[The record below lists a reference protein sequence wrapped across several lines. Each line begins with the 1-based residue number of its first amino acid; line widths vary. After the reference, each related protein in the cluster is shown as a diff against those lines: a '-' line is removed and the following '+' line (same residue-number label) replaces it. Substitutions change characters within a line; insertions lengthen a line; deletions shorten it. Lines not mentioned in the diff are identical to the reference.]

1 MILTF
6 NLQRNTAGIGL
17 AVALLLLLAPMPGKP
32 QAADTLLSRPADSV
46 LVVAA
51 RLPTPQARLPYSLSQ
66 LSKQVLQQGR
76 QQWSMAAPL
85 NRLPGLLVF
94 NPNNFAQD
102 LRLSVRG
109 FGARA
114 AFGIRGLRLMV
125 DGLPESTPDGQGQ
138 VDNLDA
144 GLLEKAELLRGP
156 ASSLYGNAAGGVLRF
171 KTEAP
176 PSRAFA
182 EARASGGSFGF
193 QRYQLKTGAQS
204 GPYGWLVYGSHT
216 QAEGYRAN
224 SRMRSTLFNGKV
236 HRALPRDGKLSLL
249 LNFVN
254 SPQARDPGG
263 LTDSLAQE
271 APEAAWP
278 GNERFEAGEQLWQGR
293 AGLRW
298 EQPLGPGRHL
308 EAAVFYLR
316 RAFENRL
323 PFELGGAVKLQR
335 DFYGGRVQYRW
346 RSRFLGHPYRSVL
359 GLSAERQEDGRRRFD
374 NLSGERGQEVFDQLE
389 VFSALG
395 SFWLQEW
402 SPFDG
407 FWLNTGLRLDF
418 NQLEARDFFQ
428 QDGDASGQRRY
439 QTWSPSL
446 GSSFQWAE
454 GQFVYGNYSFS
465 FETPALSELSA
476 NPSGSGGFNPNL
488 EPQRAYNFE
497 MGAKGKA
504 AASVRYQ
511 LSLFYIRLQ
520 SELLP
525 YELPAQPGRLFY
537 RNAGRSRRLGLE
549 TALEWQ
555 PENRWS
561 AFLTYT
567 YGHYTYR
574 AYQRGGADFSG
585 KRLPGIPPHM
595 GVAEL
600 SYQFGTG
607 GLVVAEARYLDDFFA
622 DDANQVKADGFLELQ
637 LRVSQEWSWKTGVLE
652 MFGGINNLLDARYNN
667 NVRINAFG
675 GRYFEPAPGRNI
687 YGGLRYRWKAPD

>member
-1 MILTF
+1 MTY
-6 NLQRNTAGIGL
+6 NLQRNAVRIGF
-17 AVALLLLLAPMPGKP
+17 AIVLLLLLAPTLAKS
-32 QAADTLLSRPADSV
+32 QSADTLLSRPADSV

-66 LSKQVLQQGR
+66 LSKQLMQRGR
-76 QQWSMAAPL
+76 QQWSMAEPL
-85 NRLPGLLVF
+85 NRLPGLLVL

-144 GLLEKAELLRGP
+144 GLLEKVELLRGP

-171 KTEAP
+171 KTEDP
-176 PSRAFA
+176 PLQAFA
-182 EARASGGSFGF
+182 EGRASGGSFGF
-193 QRYQLKTGAQS
+193 QRYQVKTGAAA
-204 GPYGWLVYGSHT
+204 GPYAWLVYGSHT

-236 HRALPRDGKLSLL
+236 QRSLPRAGKLSLL
-249 LNFVN
+249 LNFVR
-254 SPQARDPGG
+254 SPQAQDPGG
-263 LTDSLAQE
+263 LTDSLAQA
-271 APEAAWP
+271 APAAAWA

-298 EQPLGPGRHL
+298 EQPLGAGKHL
-308 EAAVFYLR
+308 EATAFYLR
-316 RAFENRL
+316 RDFENRL
-323 PFELGGAVKLQR
+323 PFESGGAVKLQR
-335 DFYGGRVQYRW
+335 DFYGGRFQYRW
-346 RSRFLGHPYRSVL
+346 RSRLGGRPYRSAL
-359 GLSAERQEDGRRRFD
+359 GLSVERQEDGRRRFD
-374 NLSGERGQEVFDQLE
+374 NLSGQRGQKVFDQLE

-407 FWLNTGLRLDF
+407 FWLNAGLRLDF

-428 QDGDASGQRRY
+428 QDGDDSGQRRY

-454 GQFVYGNYSFS
+454 GQFIYGNYSFS

-476 NPSGSGGFNPNL
+476 NPGGSGGFNPNL

-497 MGAKGKA
+497 VGAKGKA
-504 AASVRYQ
+504 AASLRYQ
-511 LSLFYIRLQ
+511 LSFFYIRLQ

-561 AFLTYT
+561 AFITYT

-574 AYQRGGADFSG
+574 AYERGGEDFSG
-585 KRLPGIPPHM
+585 KRLPGIPPHR

-600 SYQFGTG
+600 AYQFGIG
-607 GLVVAEARYLDDFFA
+607 GLAVVEARYLDDLFA
-622 DDANQVKADGFLELQ
+622 DDANQVKADGFLDLQ
-637 LRVSQEWSWKTGVLE
+637 LRVSQKWSWRTGVLE
-652 MFGGINNLLDARYNN
+652 VFGGINNLLNARYSN

-687 YGGLRYRWKAPD
+687 YGGFRYRWKEPG